1 MHESVANILV
11 LIVQKVEILGLLS
24 FFGEILFIT
33 PLLIP

>member
-1 MHESVANILV
+1 MHEYTANFLF